1 MTEASQRDLLRAGR
15 QPALM
20 SLDLNAADLAI
31 SPELREAARVFRA
44 QAEAGLPMPN
54 TRAATEI
61 VWPVLIDMQSGVL
74 RRLLTP
80 AQAVENADTA
90 LRARL
95 DQP

>member
-1 MTEASQRDLLRAGR
+1 
-15 QPALM
+15 
-20 SLDLNAADLAI
+20 
-31 SPELREAARVFRA
+31 
-44 QAEAGLPMPN
+44 
-54 TRAATEI
+54 
-61 VWPVLIDMQSGVL
+61 MQSGVL